1 MKRLLIGAAL
11 AALTLAPSGAFA
23 AKPKVAPA
31 PAPVAPTAADWREI
45 DPENVLVID
54 TSKGRIM
61 VELMP
66 VAAPNHVE
74 RIKRLARE
82 HFYDGLK
89 FHRVIDEFMD
99 QTGDP
104 QGTGSGGS
112 SYPNLK
118 AEFSFRRDEKVPFTS
133 IRSQAGVEEGFIDS
147 YAVRTKPDAQM
158 MVTADHKVVAQGMLC
173 PGTAAMART
182 DNPDGANSQFFLM
195 RQTGPAEVTLPSEYT
210 TWGRVVA
217 GLDVVR
223 AIKVGE
229 PVKDPDVM
237 TKVQVLAD
245 LPAASRP
252 KVMMLDTH
260 SAAFKGLVD
269 RARAAKGDDFSACD
283 VDVPT
288 QVK

>member
-1 MKRLLIGAAL
+1 MKRLLIGSAL

-23 AKPKVAPA
+23 AKPKAALAPA
-31 PAPVAPTAADWREI
+31 VVAPTAADWHEI

-54 TSKGRIM
+54 TSKGRIL

-66 VAAPNHVE
+66 IAAPNHVE
-74 RIKRLARE
+74 RIKRLTRE
-82 HFYDGLK
+82 HFYDGLI
-89 FHRVIDEFMD
+89 FHRVIDDFMD

-112 SYPNLK
+112 TYPNLK
-118 AEFSFRRDEKVPFTS
+118 AEFSFRRDEKVPFTA
-133 IRSQAGVEEGFIDS
+133 IRSRAGVEEGFIDS

-158 MVTADHKVVAQGMLC
+158 MITADHKVVAQGMLC

-195 RQTGPAEVTLPSEYT
+195 RQSGTNEVTLPSDYT

-229 PVKDPDVM
+229 PVKDPDMM
-237 TKVQVLAD
+237 TKVQILAD
-245 LPAASRP
+245 LPAGARP
-252 KVMMLDTH
+252 KVMVLDTR
-260 SAAFKGLVD
+260 SAAFKSLVD
-269 RARAAKGDDFSACD
+269 KTRATKGDDISACD

-288 QVK
+288 LVK